1 MINRLER
8 YPKTK
13 ISAVAK
19 GLQIWGI
26 GSIELESLESLS
38 GGKFHSSSVI
48 PNPNQMAKTRVQK
61 MSSLVSQLMS
71 RRGYAQI
78 AVGEEFQASIGA
90 AVGQQ
95 LIAAISVGNVKQG
108 VLQIY
113 ASDSVTLQ
121 ELNFQKRKILK
132 RIQQDLPQSKVT
144 NLRFRIQAK

>member
-1 MINRLER
+1 
-8 YPKTK
+8 
-13 ISAVAK
+13 
-19 GLQIWGI
+19 
-26 GSIELESLESLS
+26 
-38 GGKFHSSSVI
+38 
-48 PNPNQMAKTRVQK
+48 MAKTRVHK

-144 NLRFRIQAK
+144 DLRFRIQAK

>member
-1 MINRLER
+1 
-8 YPKTK
+8 
-13 ISAVAK
+13 
-19 GLQIWGI
+19 
-26 GSIELESLESLS
+26 
-38 GGKFHSSSVI
+38 
-48 PNPNQMAKTRVQK
+48 MAKTRVQK

-144 NLRFRIQAK
+144 DLRFRIQAK